1 MTAYQWAAWSTDLN
15 ALPVTLGIS
24 DDHERARAA
33 AAEAVLDGRAFFAVI
48 ETVRP
53 VIGIWGLARSYVA
66 EIRVTSPSIRSC
78 RRAVIIIAA
87 VILCAAVIWLAV
99 RMGGMPSGI

>member
-66 EIRVTSPSIRSC
+66 DGPMWHG
-78 RRAVIIIAA
+78 RRTTAGS
-87 VILCAAVIWLAV
+87 V
-99 RMGGMPSGI
+99 RWGKSG